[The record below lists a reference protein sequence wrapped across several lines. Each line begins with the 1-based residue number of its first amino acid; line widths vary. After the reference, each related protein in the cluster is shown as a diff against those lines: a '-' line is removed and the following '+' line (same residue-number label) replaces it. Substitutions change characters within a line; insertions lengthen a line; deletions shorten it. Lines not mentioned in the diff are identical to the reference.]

1 MLRLGLKF
9 DSAGKPHTAYSISEK
24 RKCKSN
30 TEFDVMQ
37 VVLLYKLYYRFR
49 TMKGCGRSARKR
61 KAKVSF
67 NRGQSP
73 LVVRLLYLYF
83 FLSFFFYRARS
94 VKIFLPLRS
103 CEAAGE

>member
-1 MLRLGLKF
+1 MLRLGLRF
-9 DSAGKPHTAYSISEK
+9 DSVGKPHTARSISEK

-30 TEFDVMQ
+30 KEFDVMQ
-37 VVLLYKLYYRFR
+37 VVLLHKLDHHFR

-73 LVVRLLYLYF
+73 LVVRLLFLYF
-83 FLSFFFYRARS
+83 FLFFYRARS
-94 VKIFLPLRS
+94 VKLFL
-103 CEAAGE
+103 